1 MGSAAVVQ
9 HDVLSRHQNGTGLV
23 MTAMK
28 ISLDAA
34 MRARDVS
41 PPDAVDH
48 NTGDHNTG
56 DGSAGDGSTVNGGTG
71 GGGPGDRRPE
81 AAARDR
87 TGGQHT

>member
-1 MGSAAVVQ
+1 
-9 HDVLSRHQNGTGLV
+9 

-28 ISLDAA
+28 ITLDAA

-48 NTGDHNTG
+48 STGDHNTGDHNTG
-56 DGSAGDGSTVNGGTG
+56 DHNAGDGSTVNGGTG
-71 GGGPGDRRPE
+71 GGGPGDGRPE

-87 TGGQHT
+87 TGGQNT